1 MTGVE
6 EAIAVG
12 FVLSPAGQ
20 AVVTGIGF
28 TLLGLIAIVTG
39 RELAEKVN
47 TANLNAQQTFS
58 PAKPGAVSVC
68 PITGHVVY
76 SKADENNKED
86 DGGVFGPGTLTE
98 DEVKELQEIADKHNT
113 PIDVIGSRAA
123 GKGRNIG
130 KPNAPA
136 GKGEGTRSDIDV
148 RIDGQADID
157 SSGGL
162 SADVSNA
169 SGGAGS
175 VASSAGN
182 IIPSQRPVIQFRPGA
197 KPVYLK

>member
-39 RELAEKVN
+39 REMAEKVN

-58 PAKPGAVSVC
+58 PQNQGLC
-68 PITGHVVY
+68 PFARSLAMLCILR
-76 SKADENNKED
+76 ADENNKED

-123 GKGRNIG
+123 GKG
-130 KPNAPA
+130 
-136 GKGEGTRSDIDV
+136 S
-148 RIDGQADID
+148 
-157 SSGGL
+157 
-162 SADVSNA
+162 
-169 SGGAGS
+169 
-175 VASSAGN
+175 
-182 IIPSQRPVIQFRPGA
+182 
-197 KPVYLK
+197 